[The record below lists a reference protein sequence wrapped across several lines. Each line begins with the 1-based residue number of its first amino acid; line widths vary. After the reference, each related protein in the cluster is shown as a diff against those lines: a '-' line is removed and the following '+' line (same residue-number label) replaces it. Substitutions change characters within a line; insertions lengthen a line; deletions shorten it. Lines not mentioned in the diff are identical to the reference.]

1 MSTPINEIDETSG
14 MVNLIEKTETDI
26 YSTMKTLNIL
36 EVSCKKVGFILNK
49 INYEDATDALRIFRD
64 SIKYSKNKFN
74 LKFIVNLLEHN
85 QNLFRNKLHE
95 NIQDYENETSV
106 REFIDLYMNANVF
119 DIITVMEIP
128 IKLNYLKIYID
139 IINFIGCISSMIDN
153 VREIFLTEFD
163 SRETDE
169 QIPDH
174 FNFIEIE
181 KQIYDIDYLLKK
193 MYS

>member
-1 MSTPINEIDETSG
+1 
-14 MVNLIEKTETDI
+14 
-26 YSTMKTLNIL
+26 LNI
-36 EVSCKKVGFILNK
+36 

-95 NIQDYENETSV
+95 NIQDYENEASV
-106 REFIDLYMNANVF
+106 REFIDLYMNATVF

-139 IINFIGCISSMIDN
+139 IINFIGCISNMLDN

-193 MYS
+193 IYA